1 MTSKLALVKV
11 IPPQPITE
19 RNFTTHLSYDETL
32 NAIAYPCG
40 KSAFIRSLS
49 QFTSMNDEEPFVV
62 QFTGHANNN
71 VTVVKFSPLKGFHY
85 MVSGDSS
92 GKVIVWSWDFID
104 NANTSNPAT
113 GYRQV
118 ETKIKSEFQVLSG
131 PITDISWDFESRR
144 LCVVGDGKD
153 QFGVFIS
160 WDSGN
165 SLGEVTGHSIKV
177 NSCHMKQSRPMRAA
191 TVDDNGK
198 VVFYT
203 GPPFKFTSSD
213 QTHHDQGKF
222 IRDVKFQPGDGE
234 VFISV
239 GSDRKINVFDGLT
252 GEFIKSVEDSEET
265 INGGLFALSWLN
277 KDTFATVSSDSILRV
292 WDLELSKCIHRWN
305 LNPNNAKDVGLQQV
319 GVVSIL
325 NGEALVTLSLNG
337 TLTIIK
343 LDQEEPLAVIRGHN
357 KGISALAVN
366 PMITGSFDGKII
378 DWQQS
383 STVMY
388 QNHNN
393 LIIGINN
400 KEYPQV
406 SSISWD
412 DTLQINNEVKY
423 KFKSQPKFAAVNFDQ
438 NDKDLLFA
446 VINNNNELLIIK
458 SFTGEIVNTM
468 KLQEQ
473 TSCVA
478 ISKTYVAVGY
488 ERSNAIEIFELNN
501 LEKSFNL
508 KASMRAMLSYISI
521 SPNEKYVAVGDVL
534 GKVLLFDIESRDI
547 KTSRWSFHTGKINAI
562 SWRPQSDDS
571 ADGAEEE
578 EEDLVATG
586 SLDTHIIIYSVKRPM
601 KIVKYL
607 NAHKDGVNNVMWQDN
622 DHIVSTG
629 NDACIKTWE
638 LQL

>member
-1 MTSKLALVKV
+1 MTSKLDLINV
-11 IPPQPITE
+11 IPPQPTTE
-19 RNFTTHLSYDETL
+19 RNFTTHLSYDKTL

-40 KSAFIRSLS
+40 NSAFIRGLN
-49 QFTSMNDEEPFVV
+49 QFTSTSDEEPFVV
-62 QFTGHANNN
+62 QFTGHANNS
-71 VTVVKFSPLKGFHY
+71 VTVVKFSPLKGSHY

-92 GKVIVWSWDFID
+92 GKVIVWSWDFIE
-104 NANTSNPAT
+104 NANTSNPAA
-113 GYRQV
+113 GYKQV

-131 PITDISWDFESRR
+131 PISDISWDFEGRR

-165 SLGEVTGHSIKV
+165 SLGEVTGHSTKI
-177 NSCHMKQSRPMRAA
+177 NSCHMKQSRPMRAV

-213 QTHHDQGKF
+213 QVHHDKGKF
-222 IRDVKFQPGDGE
+222 IRDVKFQPVNGE

-252 GEFIKSVEDSEET
+252 GEFIKSVEDPEET
-265 INGGLFALSWLN
+265 INGGLFALDWLN
-277 KDTFATVSSDSILRV
+277 KDTFATVSSDSVIRV
-292 WDLELSKCIHRWN
+292 WDLESSKCVCKWN
-305 LNPNNAKDVGLQQV
+305 LDPENTKDVGLQQV

-325 NGEALVTLSLNG
+325 DGEALVTLSLNG
-337 TLTIIK
+337 ILTILK
-343 LDQEEPLAVIRGHN
+343 LDKEEPLAVIKGHN
-357 KGISALAVN
+357 KGITALTVN

-383 STVMY
+383 NAVMY

-393 LIIGINN
+393 LIIGLNN
-400 KEYPQV
+400 KQYPQI

-412 DTLQINNEVKY
+412 DTLQINDELKY
-423 KFKSQPKFAAVNFDQ
+423 KFKYPPKIATVNFDQ

-446 VINNNNELLIIK
+446 VIDSNNDLILIK
-458 SFTGEIVNTM
+458 SFTGDIVDTM

-473 TSCVA
+473 ASCIA
-478 ISKTYVAVGY
+478 ISKTYIAVGY
-488 ERSNAIEIFELNN
+488 EKSNTIEVFELNN
-501 LEKSFNL
+501 LEKSFKL
-508 KASMRAMLSYISI
+508 KSSMRATPSYLSI
-521 SPNEKYVAVGDVL
+521 SPSEKYIAVGDVL
-534 GKVLLFDIESRDI
+534 GKILLFNVESRDI

-562 SWRPQSDDS
+562 SWKPQSNS
-571 ADGAEEE
+571 TTEEE

-586 SLDTHIIIYSVKRPM
+586 SLDTHIIIYSVKKPM
-601 KIVKYL
+601 KIIKYL
-607 NAHKDGVNNVMWQDN
+607 NAHKDGVNNVMWQDS

-629 NDACIKTWE
+629 NDGCIKTWNVE
-638 LQL
+638 LPN

>member
-19 RNFTTHLSYDETL
+19 RNFTTHLSYDKTL

-40 KSAFIRSLS
+40 KSAFIRGLN
-49 QFTSMNDEEPFVV
+49 QFTSSSDEEPFVV

-71 VTVVKFSPLKGFHY
+71 VTVVKFSPLKGSHY

-104 NANTSNPAT
+104 NANTSNPAANHK
-113 GYRQV
+113 QV

-131 PITDISWDFESRR
+131 PVTDISWDFEGRR
-144 LCVVGDGKD
+144 LCVVGEGKD

-165 SLGEVTGHSIKV
+165 SLGEVTGHSTKV
-177 NSCHMKQSRPMRAA
+177 NSCHIKQSRPMRAV

-203 GPPFKFTSSD
+203 GPPFKFISSD
-213 QTHHDQGKF
+213 QIHHDQGKF

-239 GSDRKINVFDGLT
+239 GSDRKINIFNGLT
-252 GEFIKSVEDSEET
+252 GEFIKSIEDPDE
-265 INGGLFALSWLN
+265 IIKGGFFALDWLS
-277 KDTFATVSSDSILRV
+277 KDTFATVSSDSIIRV
-292 WDLELSKCIHRWN
+292 WHLESCKCVYKWN
-305 LNPNNAKDVGLQQV
+305 LNPENAKDVGLQQV
-319 GVVSIL
+319 GIVSIL
-325 NGEALVTLSLNG
+325 DGEALVTLSLNG

-343 LDQEEPLAVIRGHN
+343 LNQEEPLAVIKGHN
-357 KGISALAVN
+357 KGITALAVN
-366 PMITGSFDGKII
+366 PMVTGSFDGKII
-378 DWQQS
+378 NWQQS
-383 STVMY
+383 NTIVY
-388 QNHNN
+388 QNHSN

-400 KEYPQV
+400 KQFPQV

-412 DTLQINNEVKY
+412 DTLQINDEIKY
-423 KFKSQPKFAAVNFDQ
+423 KFESQPKFAAVNSDQ
-438 NDKDLLFA
+438 NDKDFLFA
-446 VINNNNELLIIK
+446 VVDNNNELLIIK
-458 SFTGEIVNTM
+458 SFTGEIANTM

-473 TSCVA
+473 ASCVA
-478 ISKTYVAVGY
+478 ISKTYIAVGY
-488 ERSNAIEIFELNN
+488 ERSNTIEIFELNN
-501 LEKSFNL
+501 FEKSFKL
-508 KASMRAMLSYISI
+508 KSSMRATPSYISI
-521 SPNEKYVAVGDVL
+521 SPSEKYVAVGDVL
-534 GKVLLFDIESRDI
+534 GKILLFDVKSRDI

-562 SWRPQSDDS
+562 SWKPQSNNTT
-571 ADGAEEE
+571 AGEEE
-578 EEDLVATG
+578 EKEDLVATG

-601 KIVKYL
+601 KIIKYL